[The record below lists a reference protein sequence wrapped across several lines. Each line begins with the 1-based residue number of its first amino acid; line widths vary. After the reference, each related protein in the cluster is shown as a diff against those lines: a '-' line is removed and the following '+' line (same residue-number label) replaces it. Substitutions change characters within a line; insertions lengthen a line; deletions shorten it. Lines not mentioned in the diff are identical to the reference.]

1 MKEPGEGPKRKEKE
15 RERLFRLV
23 GEDVEKNGIQKPI
36 GGWGIK
42 QIGTRGGLSALS
54 SPGNP
59 APDTPEIT
67 KTKTDHRPSI
77 VESRSESAP
86 VVDAPRR
93 RVEGLHPEG
102 KPKPAPPNRL
112 VSTVSSIGGLSM
124 TSTKPVAHPSPL
136 HSVTSSIP
144 NIVSPGEEDPA
155 SNSGQSTRSQ
165 SRAHSRSP
173 TKTMS
178 SPESKTASAQVEPV
192 SPITSRR
199 RQSQRLS
206 SLAGRASQPFAFPA
220 ALPPSHP
227 TNRKPATG
235 LLSAFS
241 PFTSTNG
248 SSSKGES
255 RPSISRESTAQPL
268 LSIPH
273 YLQTADRSDS
283 MISIA
288 PSTRAPS
295 EPATPLGETAGGMG
309 GHGIDDYVIVSEA
322 GKGAYGLVKRA
333 RQKGWDGEPMGDEV
347 IIKYIIKSRIL
358 ADCWKK

>member
-1 MKEPGEGPKRKEKE
+1 MTSS
-15 RERLFRLV
+15 
-23 GEDVEKNGIQKPI
+23 KPI
-36 GGWGIK
+36 
-42 QIGTRGGLSALS
+42 
-54 SPGNP
+54 
-59 APDTPEIT
+59 
-67 KTKTDHRPSI
+67 
-77 VESRSESAP
+77 
-86 VVDAPRR
+86 
-93 RVEGLHPEG
+93 
-102 KPKPAPPNRL
+102 
-112 VSTVSSIGGLSM
+112 
-124 TSTKPVAHPSPL
+124 AHPSPL
-136 HSVTSSIP
+136 HSVTNPIP
-144 NIVSPGEEDPA
+144 SIVSPSEEDPT
-155 SNSGQSTRSQ
+155 SGSGQSTRSQ

-173 TKTMS
+173 TSNIT
-178 SPESKTASAQVEPV
+178 SPSEAKAASAQVEPV

-206 SLAGRASQPFAFPA
+206 SVAGRASQPFAFPA
-220 ALPPSHP
+220 ALPASHP

-248 SSSKGES
+248 ANSKAEA
-255 RPSISRESTAQPL
+255 RPAISREPTAQPL

-273 YLQTADRSDS
+273 YLKEGDRSDS

-295 EPATPLGETAGGMG
+295 EPATPSGETSGGMG
-309 GHGIDDYVIVSEA
+309 GNGIDDYVIVSEA

-333 RQKGWDGEPMGDEV
+333 RQRGWDGEPMGDEV